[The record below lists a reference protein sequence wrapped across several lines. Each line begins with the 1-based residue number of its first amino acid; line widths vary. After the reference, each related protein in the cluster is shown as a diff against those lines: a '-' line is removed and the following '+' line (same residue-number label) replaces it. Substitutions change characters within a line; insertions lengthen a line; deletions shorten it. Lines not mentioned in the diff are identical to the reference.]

1 MDNYDLTE
9 EELKKVRWNP
19 TINKD
24 VISIHKQP
32 DGNYRGFMFKNGKL
46 VQARQG
52 DPGTVLALLLVHP

>member
-9 EELKKVRWNP
+9 EELKKVKWNP
-19 TINKD
+19 LTNKNAITI
-24 VISIHKQP
+24 IKQE
-32 DGNYRGFMFKNGKL
+32 DGNYRGFMWKNGKL